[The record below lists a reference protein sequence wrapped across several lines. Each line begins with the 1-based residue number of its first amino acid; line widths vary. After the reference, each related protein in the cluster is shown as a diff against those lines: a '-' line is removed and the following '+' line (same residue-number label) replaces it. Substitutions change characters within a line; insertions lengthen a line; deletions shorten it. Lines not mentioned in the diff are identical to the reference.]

1 MTGPLIVFS
10 EYLESE
16 RQGDEPGPNRRV
28 YVYDVSTGGYWIALD
43 YHHTSS
49 SVRYGDYRRVSLK
62 SSGVAL
68 LGTSLLVWG
77 EGQARRVD
85 LNGYTEAILFRDE
98 LIRELKVSP
107 DGRKVA
113 IAYGDTFNLTVLDTA
128 TGEALL
134 RLVAGDP
141 RLPLLWTIAEGSG
154 EESTGILTLGDWSA
168 DSDAISLAASDGSWD
183 DRHYLPDRLAIV
195 ALDGEAR
202 VLPEGWLLAPG
213 LRYALRPGERVFP
226 FPGGSSYLWESF
238 DVIEVDTDDVLWTV
252 EVAKG
257 QGIVPSQGSWTSLDR
272 AGGGSA
278 TDQYVFF
285 EFGDVRPLHV
295 YEEVDDAA
303 SRAVEA
309 WNEGAPA
316 PGVTAYILDLTSG
329 ENGVLSRTEWI
340 ELRDRDV
347 RVSKACHY
355 GGTQWG
361 RCLLQFEGRVVWE
374 GEPQLIGLVEPGE
387 PFRLRGLTLREW
399 VQPRE
404 PPDTPPAEE
413 MVGPLLVY
421 RLMGAESGVGDA
433 GSAPWYRR
441 ERVMV
446 HDAGTG
452 RSWRAYDWR
461 VEFGERNPLS
471 LRLARNGFLELEAG
485 TVRFVSPDGE
495 VRAVLLQDVL
505 REREHIGAVD
515 VSPDGGKVAIMLW
528 KDEAPDGFIHPGE
541 GYWPASHTLFV
552 FDLPTGR
559 TIIREEFDFEWTGRV
574 AASDFSTF
582 WSGDGTLLGIVEHAY
597 GGTLFAGIVST
608 ELGVVLDPPAGV
620 TRSRQ
625 VSPNIRY
632 AALETCSYA
641 SCSGLMIIELGT
653 GRVLHQFDYFGLTDG
668 STNWTWL
675 PADQFAWS
683 SGSPP
688 DLFDFYYGRL
698 VRGADDA
705 EISILT
711 VSTGE
716 IEVID
721 SREYIERFESEPRP
735 SDAAPTSRASVEC
748 PDDRGRPC
756 QVILDG
762 EVVGEG
768 RWGNVVGFIEID

>member
-1 MTGPLIVFS
+1 M
-10 EYLESE
+10 
-16 RQGDEPGPNRRV
+16 
-28 YVYDVSTGGYWIALD
+28 
-43 YHHTSS
+43 
-49 SVRYGDYRRVSLK
+49 
-62 SSGVAL
+62 
-68 LGTSLLVWG
+68 
-77 EGQARRVD
+77 
-85 LNGYTEAILFRDE
+85 
-98 LIRELKVSP
+98 
-107 DGRKVA
+107 
-113 IAYGDTFNLTVLDTA
+113 
-128 TGEALL
+128 
-134 RLVAGDP
+134 
-141 RLPLLWTIAEGSG
+141 
-154 EESTGILTLGDWSA
+154 
-168 DSDAISLAASDGSWD
+168 
-183 DRHYLPDRLAIV
+183 
-195 ALDGEAR
+195 
-202 VLPEGWLLAPG
+202 
-213 LRYALRPGERVFP
+213 
-226 FPGGSSYLWESF
+226 
-238 DVIEVDTDDVLWTV
+238 
-252 EVAKG
+252 
-257 QGIVPSQGSWTSLDR
+257 
-272 AGGGSA
+272 
-278 TDQYVFF
+278 
-285 EFGDVRPLHV
+285 RPLHV

-309 WNEGAPA
+309 WNEGAPD

-340 ELRDRDV
+340 ELRERDV
-347 RVSKACHY
+347 RVPKACHY

-559 TIIREEFDFEWTGRV
+559 TLIRGGVRFRVDGSRCRLGILHVLERGRDAARHCRARVRRYAVRRHRLDGAWRGPRSASGRDQVAAGLAKHPLRSPGDLLIRE
-574 AASDFSTF
+574 
-582 WSGDGTLLGIVEHAY
+582 L
-597 GGTLFAGIVST
+597 
-608 ELGVVLDPPAGV
+608 
-620 TRSRQ
+620 
-625 VSPNIRY
+625 
-632 AALETCSYA
+632 
-641 SCSGLMIIELGT
+641 
-653 GRVLHQFDYFGLTDG
+653 
-668 STNWTWL
+668 
-675 PADQFAWS
+675 
-683 SGSPP
+683 
-688 DLFDFYYGRL
+688 
-698 VRGADDA
+698 
-705 EISILT
+705 
-711 VSTGE
+711 
-716 IEVID
+716 
-721 SREYIERFESEPRP
+721 
-735 SDAAPTSRASVEC
+735 
-748 PDDRGRPC
+748 
-756 QVILDG
+756 
-762 EVVGEG
+762 
-768 RWGNVVGFIEID
+768 